1 MIKKLL
7 GSVREF
13 KRATILAPVCVSL
26 EVVMDVVIPL
36 LMALLI
42 DNGIKGN
49 GGAGDLPYILRMGG
63 VLIACCL
70 ISLTF
75 GVLSGKYAARAMSGF
90 SRNLRKDMFTKV
102 QTFSFANIDKFST
115 ASLVTRLTTDV
126 MSVQNAF
133 MMIIRVAVR
142 GPLMMIFSLIMA
154 STFSWRLSLVFLAAV
169 PILAGGLL
177 LIASHVHPLFRRM
190 FETMDRLNRVVQENL
205 RGIRVVKSFVR
216 QDHEIEK
223 FKTESSGIYRL
234 NARAE
239 RLLALNQPLMQFAMY
254 FSVLIVSW
262 LGAMMIVNAHGAEGA
277 MTQGD
282 LFALIQYAG
291 QILMS
296 LMMLSMI
303 YVMITISRASAGRIV
318 EVLDEKSDIVDPAH
332 PITEVKDGSVEFR
345 DVSFSYSKDLSNC
358 CLTDVRFKIESGQ
371 TVGILGGTGSSKSS
385 LVQLIPRLYDATA
398 GAVYVGGVNVCEYD
412 IPVLRDAVAMV
423 LQKNELFAGTIY
435 ENLRWGDEQATDA
448 EAEKAARLAQADD
461 FIRQMPEGYNTFI
474 EQGGSNVSGG
484 QKQRLTIA
492 RALLKKPKILILD
505 DSTSAVDTRTDAL
518 IRRALR
524 EYMPETTKFI
534 IAQRVASVEDAD
546 IIIVLDG
553 GKINGLGTH
562 AELLE
567 RNEIY
572 REVYESQK
580 KGGGED
586 EQAEATA

>member
-36 LMALLI
+36 FMAMLI
-42 DNGIKGN
+42 DKGINGN
-49 GGAGDLPYILRMGG
+49 GGAGDMGYILKIGAAL
-63 VLIACCL
+63 VACCL

-75 GVLSGKYAARAMSGF
+75 GVLSGQYAARAMSGF

-102 QTFSFANIDKFST
+102 QSFSFANIDKFST

-142 GPLMMIFSLIMA
+142 GPLMMIFSLLMA
-154 STFSWRLSLVFLAAV
+154 ATINWKLSLIFLAAAPV
-169 PILAGGLL
+169 LAGGLL
-177 LIASHVHPLFRRM
+177 LIASRVHPLFRKM

-205 RGIRVVKSFVR
+205 RGMRVVKSFVR
-216 QDHEIEK
+216 QEHEVQK
-223 FKTESSGIYRL
+223 FKAESSGIFRL

-254 FSVLIVSW
+254 FSVLLVSW
-262 LGAMMIVNAHGAEGA
+262 LGAMMIVRARGAAGS

-282 LFALIQYAG
+282 LFTLIQYAG

-303 YVMITISRASAGRIV
+303 YVMLTISRASAGRII
-318 EVLDEKSDIVDPAH
+318 EVLDEESDIVSPKNPVTYVA
-332 PITEVKDGSVEFR
+332 DGSVEFEN
-345 DVSFSYSKDLSNC
+345 VGFSYSKDPENL
-358 CLTDVRFKIESGQ
+358 CLTGVSFRVEPGQ
-371 TVGILGGTGSSKSS
+371 TVGILGGTGSSKST
-385 LVQLIPRLYDATA
+385 LVQLIPRLYDATS
-398 GAVYVGGVNVCEYD
+398 GTVRVGGVDVRDYD
-412 IPVLRDAVAMV
+412 IPALRDEVAMV
-423 LQKNELFAGTIY
+423 LQKNELFAGSIY
-435 ENLRWGDEQATDA
+435 ENLRWGNENATDA
-448 EAEKAARLAQADD
+448 EVEHAASLAQADD
-461 FIRQMPEGYNTFI
+461 FIRRMPEGYHTFI

-505 DSTSAVDTRTDAL
+505 DSTSAVDTRTDAR
-518 IRRALR
+518 IRKAFR
-524 EYMPETTKFI
+524 EEIPHTTKFI

-546 IIIVLDG
+546 VILVLDG
-553 GKINGLGTH
+553 GKINGIGSH
-562 AELLE
+562 ASLLE
-567 RNEIY
+567 TNEIY

-586 EQAEATA
+586 A

>member
-7 GSVREF
+7 RSVREF
-13 KRATILAPVCVSL
+13 KRATFLAPACVSL

-36 LMALLI
+36 LMASLI
-42 DNGIKGN
+42 DKGMEGN
-49 GGAGDLPYILRMGG
+49 GGAGDMGYILKMGALL
-63 VLIACCL
+63 VAACL

-142 GPLMMIFSLIMA
+142 GPLMMIFSLVMA
-154 STFSWRLSLVFLAAV
+154 STINWKLSLVFLAAV
-169 PILAGGLL
+169 PLLAGGLL

-223 FKTESSGIYRL
+223 FKAESSGIYRL

-262 LGAMMIVNAHGAEGA
+262 LGAMLIVNTYGTEGA
-277 MTQGD
+277 MTSGE
-282 LFALIQYAG
+282 LFTLIQYAG

-296 LMMLSMI
+296 LMMLSMV

-318 EVLDEKSDIVDPAH
+318 EVLDEVTDIADPEN
-332 PITEVKDGSVEFR
+332 PVMEVADGSVEFKN
-345 DVSFSYSKDLSNC
+345 VSFSYSKDIGNC
-358 CLTDVRFKIESGQ
+358 CLTNVSFRIESGQ

-398 GAVYVGGVNVCEYD
+398 GIVSVGGVDVRAYD

-435 ENLRWGDEQATDA
+435 ENLRWGNEQATNA
-448 EAEKAARLAQADD
+448 EIEHAAKLAQADD
-461 FIRQMPEGYNTFI
+461 FIRSFSDGYDTFI

-492 RALLKKPKILILD
+492 RALLKRPKILILD

-518 IRRALR
+518 IRRAFR
-524 EYMPETTKFI
+524 EEIPHTTKFI

-546 IIIVLDG
+546 VIIVLDG
-553 GKINGLGTH
+553 GKINGIGTH
-562 AELLE
+562 VALLKS
-567 RNEIY
+567 NDIY

-586 EQAEATA
+586 A

>member
-7 GSVREF
+7 RSVREF

-26 EVVMDVVIPL
+26 EVVMDVAIPL
-36 LMALLI
+36 LMASLI
-42 DNGIKGN
+42 NKGINGN
-49 GGAGDLPYILRMGG
+49 DGAGDMGYILAIGAAL
-63 VLIACCL
+63 VVCCL

-154 STFSWRLSLVFLAAV
+154 STINWKLSLVFLAAV
-169 PILAGGLL
+169 PVLAGGLL
-177 LIASHVHPLFRRM
+177 FIASHVHPLFRKM

-223 FKTESSGIYRL
+223 FKAESSEIYRL

-254 FSVLIVSW
+254 FSVLLVSW
-262 LGAMMIVNAHGAEGA
+262 LGAIIIVNAHGAKTA
-277 MTQGD
+277 MNQGE
-282 LFALIQYAG
+282 LYTLIQYAG

-296 LMMLSMI
+296 LMMLSMV

-318 EVLDEKSDIVDPAH
+318 EVLDEQSDIVDPENPVMA
-332 PITEVKDGSVEFR
+332 VADGSVEFKN
-345 DVSFSYSKDLSNC
+345 VSFSYSKDINNC
-358 CLTDVRFKIESGQ
+358 CLTDVNFKIKPGQ

-398 GAVYVGGVNVCEYD
+398 GTVYVGGVDVRGYD

-435 ENLRWGDEQATDA
+435 ENLRWGNEQATD
-448 EAEKAARLAQADD
+448 EEVERAAKLAQADD
-461 FIRQMPEGYNTFI
+461 FVRQMPEGYNTFI

-518 IRRALR
+518 IRKAFR
-524 EYMPETTKFI
+524 EEIPHTTKFI
-534 IAQRVASVEDAD
+534 IAQRIASVEDAD
-546 IIIVLDG
+546 VIIVLEG

-562 AELLE
+562 TELLKT
-567 RNEIY
+567 NEIY

-580 KGGGED
+580 KGGDED
-586 EQAEATA
+586 A

>member
-7 GSVREF
+7 RSVREY
-13 KRATILAPVCVSL
+13 KRATLLAPACVSL
-26 EVVMDVVIPL
+26 EVIMDVVIPV
-36 LMALLI
+36 LMKLLI
-42 DNGIKGN
+42 DNGINGN
-49 GGAGDLPYILRMGG
+49 GGAGDLPYLLKIGG
-63 VLIACCL
+63 LLFICCL
-70 ISLTF
+70 VSLTF
-75 GVLSGKYAARAMSGF
+75 GVLSGRFAARAMSGF
-90 SRNLRKDMFTKV
+90 SHNLRQDMFTKV

-154 STFSWRLSLVFLAAV
+154 SLINWRLALVFLGAV

-177 LIASHVHPLFRRM
+177 FIASHVHPLFRRM
-190 FETMDRLNRVVQENL
+190 FQTMDRLNRVVQENL
-205 RGIRVVKSFVR
+205 RGVRVVKSFVR
-216 QDHEIEK
+216 QEYEVEK
-223 FKTESSGIYRL
+223 FKAESSGIYRL

-254 FSVLIVSW
+254 FSVLLVSW
-262 LGAMMIVNAHGAEGA
+262 LGAMMIVNGHGAAGS

-282 LFALIQYAG
+282 LFTLIQYAG

-318 EVLDEKSDIVDPAH
+318 EVLDEESDIVDPAH
-332 PITEVKDGSVEFR
+332 PVMSVKNGSVEFKN
-345 DVSFSYSKDLSNC
+345 VSFSYSKDINNC
-358 CLTDVRFKIESGQ
+358 CLTDVNFKVKSGQ

-398 GAVYVGGVNVCEYD
+398 GTVYVGGVDVREYD
-412 IPVLRDAVAMV
+412 IPVLRDSVAMV

-435 ENLRWGDEQATDA
+435 ENLRWGNENASDE
-448 EAEKAARLAQADD
+448 EVEYAAKLAQADE
-461 FIRQMPEGYNTFI
+461 FIRQMSDGYNTFI

-505 DSTSAVDTRTDAL
+505 DSTSAVDTKTDAL
-518 IRRALR
+518 IRRAFQD
-524 EYMPETTKFI
+524 YIPATTKFI

-546 IIIVLDG
+546 VILVLEG
-553 GKINGLGTH
+553 GKINGIGTH
-562 AELLE
+562 QELLAD
-567 RNEIY
+567 NEIY

-580 KGGGED
+580 KGGD
-586 EQAEATA
+586 ADAE

>member
-7 GSVREF
+7 KSVGEY
-13 KRATILAPVCVSL
+13 KKATLLAPACVSL

-36 LMALLI
+36 LMASLI
-42 DNGIKGN
+42 NKGINGN
-49 GGAGDLPYILRMGG
+49 NGAGDMDYILKIGA
-63 VLIACCL
+63 VLVVCCL

-154 STFSWRLSLVFLAAV
+154 ATINWKLSLVFLAAV

-177 LIASHVHPLFRRM
+177 FIASHVHPLFRRM
-190 FETMDRLNRVVQENL
+190 FQTMDRLNRVVQENL

-223 FKTESSGIYRL
+223 FKAESSEIYRL

-254 FSVLIVSW
+254 FSVLLVSW
-262 LGAMMIVNAHGAEGA
+262 LGAMMIVNAHGAAGAINEGQLY
-277 MTQGD
+277 T
-282 LFALIQYAG
+282 LIQYAG

-318 EVLDEKSDIVDPAH
+318 EVLDEESDIVDPAN
-332 PITEVKDGSVEFR
+332 PVMAVRDGSVEFR
-345 DVSFSYSKDLSNC
+345 NVRFSYSKDINNC
-358 CLTDVRFKIESGQ
+358 CLADVNFEIKSGQ

-398 GAVYVGGVNVCEYD
+398 GTVYVGGVDVREYD

-435 ENLRWGDEQATDA
+435 ENLRWGNEQATD
-448 EAEKAARLAQADD
+448 EEVEHAAKLAQADD
-461 FIRQMPEGYNTFI
+461 FICQMPQGYNTFI

-518 IRRALR
+518 IRRAFR
-524 EYMPETTKFI
+524 EEIPHTTKFI
-534 IAQRVASVEDAD
+534 IAQRIASVEDAD
-546 IIIVLDG
+546 VIIVLDS

-567 RNEIY
+567 TNEIY

-580 KGGGED
+580 KGGDED
-586 EQAEATA
+586 A